1 MISASV
7 TKLTPF
13 FWSSE
18 VDFGEVAICYEETV
32 G

>member
-7 TKLTPF
+7 TKLMPF
-13 FWSSE
+13 FWSIE
-18 VDFGEVAICYEETV
+18 VDFGEVELFYEETV